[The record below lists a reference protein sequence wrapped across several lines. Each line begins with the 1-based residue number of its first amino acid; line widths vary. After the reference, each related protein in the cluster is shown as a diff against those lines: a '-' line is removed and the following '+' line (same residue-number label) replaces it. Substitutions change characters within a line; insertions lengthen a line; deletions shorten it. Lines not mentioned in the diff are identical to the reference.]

1 MQLAKIRLTVV
12 NWYKR
17 IHGDKQLTKCTDCDH
32 QTGPFWA
39 INRIHDFYRKQ
50 DISSTLSGIDL
61 WWLVISLLV
70 IGGMAR
76 YGILSS
82 SFREL
87 FFDRLQ

>member
-1 MQLAKIRLTVV
+1 MKLAKILVTVI
-12 NWYKR
+12 NCYKN
-17 IHGDKQLTKCTDCDH
+17 IHGDKQLTKCTDCDQ
-32 QTGPFWA
+32 QTGPFRA
-39 INRIHDFYRKQ
+39 INTIHDFYRKQ
-50 DISSTLSGIDL
+50 GLASRLSGIDL

-87 FFDRLQ
+87 FFR